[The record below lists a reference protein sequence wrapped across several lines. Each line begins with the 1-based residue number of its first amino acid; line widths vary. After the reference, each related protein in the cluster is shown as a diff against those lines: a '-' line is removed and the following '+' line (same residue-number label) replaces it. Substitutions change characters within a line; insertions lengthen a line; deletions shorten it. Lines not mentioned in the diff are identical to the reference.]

1 MSITLY
7 GIKAC
12 DTMKKARTWL
22 TDKGMA
28 YQFHDYKKSGIDA
41 AHLSHWCNALGWEK
55 VLNRAGTTFKKLPD
69 SDKVGID
76 QALGPPGQLARVGAQ
91 HLLLDRQNLG
101 GIHRKAAQPQAQ
113 QQARHAH
120 IARGLAADRHALAL
134 RPACGDDVG
143 HQAQLVAAGPVEIGG
158 VDEVDR

>member
-1 MSITLY
+1 MTTTLY
-7 GIKAC
+7 GIPNC
-12 DTMKKARTWL
+12 DTVKKARTWL

-76 QALGPPGQLARVGAQ
+76 QAKAIALMRAQPSMIKRPIVEHPGG
-91 HLLLDRQNLG
+91 LLLG
-101 GIHRKAAQPQAQ
+101 FKPEEWSAALC
-113 QQARHAH
+113 R
-120 IARGLAADRHALAL
+120 
-134 RPACGDDVG
+134 
-143 HQAQLVAAGPVEIGG
+143 
-158 VDEVDR
+158 